1 MPARVNRQT
10 RASLK
15 FTNHHQE
22 IHLLQRMLAAVIT
35 GLVVTSCAQSPSMGE
50 TEIRQGRITRIDPVS
65 LEGDHQ
71 LGLGAI
77 IGGIAGGVL
86 GHQIGGGTGQTVA
99 TIAGVLAGGA
109 VGQGRPEPLRG
120 TAAGATHHGRLGQ
133 WLRDRYHAARGPGS
147 ARRRPGSDRRLGDR
161 CAGVT
166 SLAAH
171 RDRTMTIISLYFE
184 ILQSRAGLKKT
195 TAAHWA

>member
-1 MPARVNRQT
+1 M
-10 RASLK
+10 
-15 FTNHHQE
+15 
-22 IHLLQRMLAAVIT
+22 LQRMLAAVMT
-35 GLVVTSCAQSPSMGE
+35 VLLVASCAQSPSVGE

-109 VGQGRPEPLRG
+109 VGQGVQKRYGERRQG
-120 TAAGATHHGRLGQ
+120 QHIMVDLGNG
-133 WLRDRYHAARGPGS
+133 YEI
-147 ARRRPGSDRRLGDR
+147 
-161 CAGVT
+161 GVT
-166 SLAAH
+166 QPVNPNLRVGDPVRIEGSGTDARVL
-171 RDRTMTIISLYFE
+171 RR
-184 ILQSRAGLKKT
+184 
-195 TAAHWA
+195 